1 MAGKPRAGVAVSEMV
16 TARLT
21 PGERAALDALLQAR
35 AAEMEERGE
44 PGDASFAGWLRW
56 TIRQQA
62 KAAGIVVESPHAPA
76 PEPPKAK
83 RPRAKK

>member
-1 MAGKPRAGVAVSEMV
+1 MVAVSEMV

-21 PGERAALDALLQAR
+21 PGEREALGELLQRR

-56 TIRQQA
+56 VIRQQA
-62 KAAGIVVESPHAPA
+62 KAHGVTVETPHVA

-83 RPRAKK
+83 RVRRAR

>member
-1 MAGKPRAGVAVSEMV
+1 MSEMV

-21 PGERAALDALLQAR
+21 PGEREALGELLRLR

-56 TIRQQA
+56 MIRQQA
-62 KAAGIVVESPHAPA
+62 KAAGITVETPHAAEPVKPA
-76 PEPPKAK
+76 KGK
-83 RPRAKK
+83 RRTK

>member
-1 MAGKPRAGVAVSEMV
+1 MAGKPKAGVAVSEMV

-21 PGERAALDALLQAR
+21 PGEREALGELLRLR

-56 TIRQQA
+56 MIRRQA
-62 KAAGIVVESPHAPA
+62 KEAGITVETPHTI
-76 PEPPKAK
+76 ETPKPKRTRAK
-83 RPRAKK
+83 R